1 MDAWLAGLL
10 SLLGVVVG
18 VGLQFFLSRQAQE
31 RHRLIEARNLAYA
44 DVLSGAA
51 LVASG
56 DARTGFAKFADAKA
70 RVMVYGSSEVIEK
83 RALFSHN
90 ADLGSETRQGTFL
103 DLVEQMRREN
113 GEKFAPKFKE
123 AVATNLFGPQID
135 KKR

>member
-83 RALFSHN
+83 LARSHN
-90 ADLGSETRQGTFL
+90 ADLGSETGQGTFL